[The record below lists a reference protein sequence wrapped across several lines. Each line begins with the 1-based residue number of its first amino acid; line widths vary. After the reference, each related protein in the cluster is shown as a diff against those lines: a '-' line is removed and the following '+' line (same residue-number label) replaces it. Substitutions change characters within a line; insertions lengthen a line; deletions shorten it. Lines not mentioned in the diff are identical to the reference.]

1 MLGSLIGFL
10 GGWQI
15 KIVIVL
21 ALLFGAWTWHKAQI
35 SMAVSEAE
43 QRIELQYAREMFKLK
58 DRANEE
64 SILLKQ
70 KIEIQ
75 RKTTNA
81 KLKDAD
87 ARYNDLV
94 AWLQSQ
100 SSSPTGNNGVSNNP
114 SNAESTRGTYFGG
127 LYTEDAIALAESS
140 RSAERLKIE
149 LLACYKQY
157 DEVKDTLDNFKIKNT
172 SKTD

>member
-1 MLGSLIGFL
+1 MIPMLSFFSGRQVKLVLVAALI
-10 GGWQI
+10 
-15 KIVIVL
+15 
-21 ALLFGAWTWHKAQI
+21 FGAWVWHKSEI
-35 SMAVSEAE
+35 KIAVSAAE
-43 QRIELQYAREMFKLK
+43 QRLELQYAREIFKLK

-64 SILLKQ
+64 SIALKNR
-70 KIEIQ
+70 IESQ
-75 RKTTNA
+75 RKTTDA

-87 ARYNDLV
+87 ARYNDLL
-94 AWLQSQ
+94 AWLSAQP
-100 SSSPTGNNGVSNNP
+100 SSSTSNNGVSDNP

-157 DEVKDTLDNFKIKNT
+157 DEVKDTLDNFRIKNA

>member
-1 MLGSLIGFL
+1 MLSFFS
-10 GGWQI
+10 GWQI
-15 KIVIVL
+15 KLVIIA
-21 ALLFGAWTWHKAQI
+21 ALLFGAWLWHKSEI
-35 SMAVSEAE
+35 KIAVSAAE
-43 QRIELQYAREMFKLK
+43 QRLELQYAREIFKLK

-64 SILLKQ
+64 SIALKNR
-70 KIEIQ
+70 IESQ
-75 RKTTNA
+75 RKTTDA

-87 ARYNDLV
+87 ARYNDLL
-94 AWLQSQ
+94 AWLSAQSG
-100 SSSPTGNNGVSNNP
+100 SSTSNIGVSNNP

-157 DEVKDTLDNFKIKNT
+157 DEVKDTLDNFRIKNA

>member
-1 MLGSLIGFL
+1 MIPMLSFFS
-10 GGWQI
+10 GWQVKLVIVAALIFSAWVWHESEI
-15 KIVIVL
+15 KI
-21 ALLFGAWTWHKAQI
+21 
-35 SMAVSEAE
+35 AVSAAE
-43 QRIELQYAREMFKLK
+43 QRLELQYAREIFKLK

-64 SILLKQ
+64 SIALKNR
-70 KIEIQ
+70 IESQ
-75 RKTTNA
+75 RKTTDA

-87 ARYNDLV
+87 ARYNDLL
-94 AWLQSQ
+94 AWLSAQSG
-100 SSSPTGNNGVSNNP
+100 SSTSNIGVSNNP

-140 RSAERLKIE
+140 RSAEKLKIE

-157 DEVKDTLDNFKIKNT
+157 DEVKDTLDNFRIKNA

>member
-1 MLGSLIGFL
+1 MIPMLSFFS
-10 GGWQI
+10 GWQV
-15 KIVIVL
+15 KLVL
-21 ALLFGAWTWHKAQI
+21 VAALIFGAWVWHKSEI
-35 SMAVSEAE
+35 KIAVSAAE
-43 QRIELQYAREMFKLK
+43 QRLELQYAREIFKLK

-64 SILLKQ
+64 SIALKNR
-70 KIEIQ
+70 IESQ
-75 RKTTNA
+75 RKTTDA

-87 ARYNDLV
+87 ARYNDLL
-94 AWLQSQ
+94 AWLSAQSG
-100 SSSPTGNNGVSNNP
+100 SSTSNIGVSNNP
-114 SNAESTRGTYFGG
+114 SNTESTRGTYFGG

-157 DEVKDTLDNFKIKNT
+157 DEVKDTLDNFRIKNA

>member
-1 MLGSLIGFL
+1 MIPMLSFFS
-10 GGWQI
+10 GWQV
-15 KIVIVL
+15 KLVL
-21 ALLFGAWTWHKAQI
+21 VAALIFGAWVWHKSEI
-35 SMAVSEAE
+35 KIAVSAAE
-43 QRIELQYAREMFKLK
+43 QRLELQYAKEIFKLK
-58 DRANEE
+58 DKANEE
-64 SILLKQ
+64 SIALKNR
-70 KIEIQ
+70 IESQ
-75 RKTTNA
+75 RKTTDA

-87 ARYNDLV
+87 ARYNDLL
-94 AWLQSQ
+94 AWLSAQSGN
-100 SSSPTGNNGVSNNP
+100 STSNNGVSNNP

-157 DEVKDTLDNFKIKNT
+157 DEVKDTLDNFRIKNA

>member
-1 MLGSLIGFL
+1 MIPMLSFFS
-10 GGWQI
+10 GWQI
-15 KIVIVL
+15 KLVIIA
-21 ALLFGAWTWHKAQI
+21 ALLFGAWLWHKSEI
-35 SMAVSEAE
+35 KIAVSAAE
-43 QRIELQYAREMFKLK
+43 QRLELQYAREIFKLK

-64 SILLKQ
+64 SIALKNR
-70 KIEIQ
+70 IESQ
-75 RKTTNA
+75 RKTTDV

-87 ARYNDLV
+87 ARYNDLL
-94 AWLQSQ
+94 AWLSAQSGG
-100 SSSPTGNNGVSNNP
+100 STSNIGVSNNP

-127 LYTEDAIALAESS
+127 LYTEDATALAESS

-157 DEVKDTLDNFKIKNT
+157 DEVKDTLDNFRIKNA

>member
-1 MLGSLIGFL
+1 MIPLLSFFS
-10 GGWQI
+10 GWQV
-15 KIVIVL
+15 KL
-21 ALLFGAWTWHKAQI
+21 ALVAALIFGAWMWHKAEVKI
-35 SMAVSEAE
+35 AVSEAE
-43 QRIELQYAREMFKLK
+43 QRIELQYAREIFKIK
-58 DRANEE
+58 NKANEE
-64 SILLKQ
+64 SIALKG
-70 KIEIQ
+70 KVETQ
-75 RKTTNA
+75 RKETNA

-87 ARYNDLV
+87 VRYNDLL

-100 SSSPTGNNGVSNNP
+100 SSSTPSNNGVSNNS

-157 DEVKDTLDNFKIKNT
+157 DEVKDTLDNFRIKNA

>member
-1 MLGSLIGFL
+1 MIPMLSFFS
-10 GGWQI
+10 GWQVKLVIVAALIFSAWVWHKSEI
-15 KIVIVL
+15 KI
-21 ALLFGAWTWHKAQI
+21 
-35 SMAVSEAE
+35 AVSAAE
-43 QRIELQYAREMFKLK
+43 QRLELQYAREIFKLK
-58 DRANEE
+58 DKANEE
-64 SILLKQ
+64 SIALKNR
-70 KIEIQ
+70 IESQ
-75 RKTTNA
+75 RKTTDA

-87 ARYNDLV
+87 ARYNDLL
-94 AWLQSQ
+94 AWLSAQSG
-100 SSSPTGNNGVSNNP
+100 SSISNIGVSNNP

-157 DEVKDTLDNFKIKNT
+157 DEVKDTLDNFRIKNA